1 MLNQMLILSLFTI
14 TSKCT
19 AQVYAFRPCDSG
31 FLSLRTLTFGA
42 GSFFLWGLPY
52 ALWGDQQYPVGAS
65 CAFSPAVTLKT
76 VSRH

>member
-31 FLSLRTLTFGA
+31 FLSLSITDTL
-42 GSFFLWGLPY
+42 GLNILYCGGCPEHCRV
-52 ALWGDQQYPVGAS
+52 LSHIPG
-65 CAFSPAVTLKT
+65 L
-76 VSRH
+76 